1 MRIIIINI
9 CCAALA
15 ALLVTPAARAA
26 DQELIELEDS
36 FQQDL
41 HTITVETDH
50 TQRLRRA
57 NDLAARHRLSSLQ
70 VKRIAASLPDDPARL
85 EFATAAF
92 PRVIDPDNFYEVYDA
107 FTTFSKVMRL
117 HDRIQDFNRRPLP
130 PVQLPPQ
137 PLDDEAFNRILQSIR
152 GASFDHTR
160 TDLARQVLGS
170 SRKNFLSSQIK
181 QIVAAFDFDPA
192 RLEIAKYAFDFTLDK
207 ENYFLVNEAFSFESN
222 KQALSRYIQSRP
234 QPLPPPTPPRPPRP

>member
-1 MRIIIINI
+1 MKKLLYW
-9 CCAALA
+9 AAVA
-15 ALLVTPAARAA
+15 AWVISAPAWAA
-26 DQELIELEDS
+26 DQELIEVEDS
-36 FQQDL
+36 LQQDL
-41 HTITVETDH
+41 HTLSVERDDS
-50 TQRLRRA
+50 QKLRHA
-57 NDLAARHRLSSLQ
+57 KDLAGRHRLSSQQ
-70 VKRIAASLPDDPARL
+70 VKQIASKLPDDTAKL

-92 PRVIDPDNFYEVYDA
+92 PRVVDPENFYEVYDA
-107 FTTFSKVMRL
+107 FTSFSKVMRL
-117 HDRIQDFNRRPLP
+117 HDRIQEFKQRPLP

-137 PLDDEAFNRILQSIR
+137 PLDDEAFKRILQSIR
-152 GASFDHTR
+152 DASFDHTR
-160 TDLARQVLGS
+160 TDLARQIFGS

-234 QPLPPPTPPRPPRP
+234 QPRPPPTPLRPPRP